1 MKKVS
6 SNFSISG
13 PIDDEALEALKA
25 QGVTKIVNV
34 RLDDEDPG
42 QENAEQLAIKVRS
55 HGIEYV
61 HIPVKANSYSQVDIA
76 AFFKQLATGDDK
88 VHTFCRT
95 F

>member
-13 PIDDEALEALKA
+13 PIDYEALEALKA

-34 RLDDEDPG
+34 RLDDEETG
-42 QENAEQLAIKVRS
+42 QESAEQLAIKVRS

-61 HIPVKANSYSQVDIA
+61 HIPVKTNSYSQVDIA

-88 VHTFCRT
+88 VYAFCRT